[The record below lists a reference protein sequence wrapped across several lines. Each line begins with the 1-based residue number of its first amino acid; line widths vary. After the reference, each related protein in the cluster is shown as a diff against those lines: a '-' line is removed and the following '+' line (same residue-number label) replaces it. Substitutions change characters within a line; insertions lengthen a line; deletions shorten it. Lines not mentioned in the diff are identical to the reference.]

1 MPADLKNVLGRKK
14 TAKMKA
20 LYGCHYPA
28 VALRQTSINN
38 HLFSDTVELL
48 YQVTGYKGHVLKV
61 LCINQIETS
70 TFPLGLP
77 WEFDKRMYGGRSVTS
92 LVSEREIDIL

>member
-77 WEFDKRMYGGRSVTS
+77 RG
-92 LVSEREIDIL
+92 I